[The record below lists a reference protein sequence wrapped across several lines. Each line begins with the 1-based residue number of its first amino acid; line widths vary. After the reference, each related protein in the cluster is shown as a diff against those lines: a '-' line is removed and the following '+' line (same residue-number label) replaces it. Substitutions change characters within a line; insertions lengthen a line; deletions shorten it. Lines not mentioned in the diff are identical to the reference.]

1 MIGAIDRRRT
11 RNIHPLASIQ
21 VLTVPKISGHLKA
34 KRHRFHHPSDPS
46 LSPARTLS
54 LRARAA
60 VDAVDVDVDSSAPS
74 RQDSALAMTDYD
86 RSLLSLGP
94 SILSS
99 MQHVPIKSSVSIPDP
114 RSLHAQPW
122 AYPSRESSGPPNPPP
137 STALSPS
144 PSSSSTSPRLL
155 EISSLSTFAAEYFV
169 YLWFAPPL
177 PSPGKPASLNFSKQ
191 QSAPTDRFLSH
202 SVVILALLL
211 VSRLKA
217 RNQITG
223 SPGSEFRALI
233 ISLMIANKVVDDNS
247 ECMSI
252 TRGSESSDRTS
263 VTKLRGSIC
272 VSQTAYT
279 AKTWADVS
287 SLELKPLVAGEAEFL
302 QGLEW
307 SVHVTE
313 RDFNAWVKLLQGHI
327 STRKSQHAAH
337 SRPRLQ
343 LEQGY
348 YRTKPTRSPLPS
360 RQSRIELHGLGLD
373 TTVQTESDHGPSKR
387 LRLVTDDSV
396 HSARRLSTGTEHAAA
411 QDGLLLTPTE
421 TTARGDTTGSP
432 PTFSFGAGSTWS
444 QASTQSAP
452 RLRPSSSHSMAAM
465 TLSPLAGHQ
474 RDPPAISHA
483 HALSPS
489 GRIRHR
495 HSRSIPPHITSTIS
509 PTGPSSSS
517 MQSLSSDQTYPL
529 LGASSQGGKR
539 RADEAFGHSTTQQSE
554 PEAVWLKRS
563 ISVGCSPAPPRA
575 FYVHPAHM
583 YPSPAYSSPGA
594 RLLFPTSP
602 QAQPY
607 EPNRLPSARRQSH
620 ELVMPAEGPFGI
632 LAHAYSP
639 HPDMGSRRFRPE
651 QLDYYSLAAGQR
663 HGHLHEGGQAPPEV
677 PYSRQN
683 RSYAPTT
690 PSHLGLSPSSP
701 RHVSP
706 RSCLNSALTQASPPY
721 GSQQKSAVGFAY
733 SPGDVL
739 APTMHRSASRDGP
752 FLLQRCRPQF
762 ANSGPS
768 GIIWTQNV
776 ASNISP

>member
-11 RNIHPLASIQ
+11 RNIQPLASIQ
-21 VLTVPKISGHLKA
+21 VLTGPKTPGHLKA
-34 KRHRFHHPSDPS
+34 KRHRFHHPSHPS

-60 VDAVDVDVDSSAPS
+60 VVAVDVDGSAPS

-86 RSLLSLGP
+86 RSLLSLGL
-94 SILSS
+94 SISSS
-99 MQHVPIKSSVSIPDP
+99 MQHDPIKSSVLIRDP
-114 RSLHAQPW
+114 RSLHTQPW
-122 AYPSRESSGPPNPPP
+122 AYPSREFSGRPNLPP
-137 STALSPS
+137 STAMSPS
-144 PSSSSTSPRLL
+144 PSSSSTSPQLL

-169 YLWFAPPL
+169 YLWFAPPV
-177 PSPGKPASLNFSKQ
+177 PNPGKPASLNFSKQ
-191 QSAPTDRFLSH
+191 QSAPTDRFLSFCQELLATTQVSH

-233 ISLMIANKVVDDNS
+233 ISLMIANKVVDDN
-247 ECMSI
+247 
-252 TRGSESSDRTS
+252 T
-263 VTKLRGSIC
+263 
-272 VSQTAYT
+272 YT

-337 SRPRLQ
+337 SKPRLQ
-343 LEQGY
+343 LEEGY
-348 YRTKPTRSPLPS
+348 YRTKPTRSPPPS
-360 RQSRIELHGLGLD
+360 HQSRIELHGLGLD

-411 QDGLLLTPTE
+411 QGGPFLTPTE
-421 TTARGDTTGSP
+421 TTARGDTTGSS

-444 QASTQSAP
+444 QALTQSAP
-452 RLRPSSSHSMAAM
+452 RLRPSSSYSMAAAM
-465 TLSPLAGHQ
+465 ALSPSAE

-529 LGASSQGGKR
+529 LAASSQAGKR
-539 RADEAFGHSTTQQSE
+539 CADEAFGHSTTQQSE
-554 PEAVWLKRS
+554 PEAIWLKRS

-583 YPSPAYSSPGA
+583 YPSPAHSSHGA
-594 RLLFPTSP
+594 QLLFPTSP

-607 EPNRLPSARRQSH
+607 EPNGLPSARQHSH
-620 ELVMPAEGPFGI
+620 ELMMPAEGPFGI

-639 HPDMGSRRFRPE
+639 HPGTGSLRFRPE

-677 PYSRQN
+677 PYSRQH
-683 RSYAPTT
+683 RPYAPTT

-701 RHVSP
+701 GHVSP
-706 RSCLNSALTQASPPY
+706 RSYLNSALTQASPPY
-721 GSQQKSAVGFAY
+721 GSQQNSAVGFAY

-739 APTMHRSASRDGP
+739 APTMHRSASRDLP
-752 FLLQRCRPQF
+752 FFLQRCRPQF